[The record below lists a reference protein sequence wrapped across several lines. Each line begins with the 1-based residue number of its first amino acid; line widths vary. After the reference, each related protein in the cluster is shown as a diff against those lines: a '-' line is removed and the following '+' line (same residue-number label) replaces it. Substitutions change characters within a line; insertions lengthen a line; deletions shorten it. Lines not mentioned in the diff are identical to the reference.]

1 MKGIQKI
8 EKEREE
14 RRAKMEEQ
22 KKAKLERKAEEAKPK
37 PAPPP
42 PKRPAEA
49 AKPESK
55 PKRIKLDE
63 GEEASGAP
71 PARDAGPPLP
81 VDEMTELVAKLTSAI
96 EASPPDEA
104 AIAEVLDALEGSTM
118 TMELLMTTGVGKVV
132 NSLKKKSELAALA
145 GRARALVEQWK
156 KLQTGS

>member
-1 MKGIQKI
+1 MSSRLGF
-8 EKEREE
+8 RENRQQFTTVLLVGWARVSSDAFASVQIFS
-14 RRAKMEEQ
+14 RRSLTCA
-22 KKAKLERKAEEAKPK
+22 AEFFF
-37 PAPPP
+37 
-42 PKRPAEA
+42 
-49 AKPESK
+49 
-55 PKRIKLDE
+55 
-63 GEEASGAP
+63 AP

-118 TMELLMTTGVGKVV
+118 TIELLKTTGVGKVV